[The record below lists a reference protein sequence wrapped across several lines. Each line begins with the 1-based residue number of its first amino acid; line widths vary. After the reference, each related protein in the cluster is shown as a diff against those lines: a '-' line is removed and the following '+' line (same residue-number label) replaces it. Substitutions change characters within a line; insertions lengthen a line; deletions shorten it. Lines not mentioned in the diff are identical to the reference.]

1 MDSYRSRAAHNERV
15 RRKKQRKKHI
25 RIFILILLLF
35 IMAGVFLILSLVNK
49 IDEIKNHPLEQI
61 SLNEGLSDP
70 NMKDFTNIVVFG
82 VDSRANALQENT
94 RSDSIIL
101 VSINNKTHDVKLTS
115 IFRDTY
121 TRIDGHG
128 YTKINHAYSYGGP
141 DLAVNTI
148 NQNFDLD
155 VQDFITV
162 NFSAL
167 SNVIDAL
174 GGITLNIHKDERKW
188 VNAYARDVAK
198 INGTSYEKIKK
209 PGKQT
214 VSGVQATG
222 YCRVRYTKGGDF
234 TRAARQRRVMKALM
248 TKAKHSSPLKLY
260 RVLNEMLPQIYTS
273 LTTQE
278 ILQLGMYL
286 PFYDIKTSRGF
297 PYKLDCH
304 RASDGIYYDF
314 PTTLTSN
321 VTTLHKKLFDTKNY
335 TPTKTVQEITAGMGY

>member
-49 IDEIKNHPLEQI
+49 IDEIKNHPLEQV

-101 VSINNKTHDVKLTS
+101 VSINNKTHNVKLTS

-174 GGITLNIHKDERKW
+174 GGITLNIHKNERKW

-214 VSGVQATG
+214 RSAASQAMDPVP
-222 YCRVRYTKGGDF
+222 YQAIES
-234 TRAARQRRVMKALM
+234 AAQ
-248 TKAKHSSPLKLY
+248 
-260 RVLNEMLPQIYTS
+260 VLDP
-273 LTTQE
+273 
-278 ILQLGMYL
+278 
-286 PFYDIKTSRGF
+286 
-297 PYKLDCH
+297 
-304 RASDGIYYDF
+304 
-314 PTTLTSN
+314 
-321 VTTLHKKLFDTKNY
+321 
-335 TPTKTVQEITAGMGY
+335 

>member
-1 MDSYRSRAAHNERV
+1 
-15 RRKKQRKKHI
+15 
-25 RIFILILLLF
+25 
-35 IMAGVFLILSLVNK
+35 MAGVFLILSLVNK
-49 IDEIKNHPLEQI
+49 IDEIKNHPLEQV

-101 VSINNKTHDVKLTS
+101 VSINNKTHNVKLTS

-174 GGITLNIHKDERKW
+174 GGIRSE
-188 VNAYARDVAK
+188 
-198 INGTSYEKIKK
+198 E
-209 PGKQT
+209 
-214 VSGVQATG
+214 
-222 YCRVRYTKGGDF
+222 
-234 TRAARQRRVMKALM
+234 RRVGKECR
-248 TKAKHSSPLKLY
+248 SRWSPY
-260 RVLNEMLPQIYTS
+260 
-273 LTTQE
+273 
-278 ILQLGMYL
+278 
-286 PFYDIKTSRGF
+286 
-297 PYKLDCH
+297 H
-304 RASDGIYYDF
+304 
-314 PTTLTSN
+314 
-321 VTTLHKKLFDTKNY
+321 
-335 TPTKTVQEITAGMGY
+335 